1 MGGARRATGTRA
13 AAGPAGTPRRG
24 DRLSFRGRA
33 VQTARHA
40 GAGARG
46 TAAAGARAREPR
58 RTVQPGG
65 VPGVGAGAVRELAR
79 ARRASLR
86 AAAHAGAGLV
96 MGCLTAPFRL
106 LGCLVLV
113 AALGLGWLYRDRL
126 EHEARRV
133 IDRVRGVAPPS
144 GGRAGV
150 SALESAN
157 AKVDSLNGWRADS
170 VVLTPS
176 EFASL
181 VGSGMDPQLRGQLD
195 SLRVELLD
203 GEIRVSA
210 RLRTAALSPDL
221 IGPLAGALGPSEP
234 VDAAGPLRVTRA
246 GAGGWR
252 GGAPRPRDIGGPG
265 RGGPRAR

>member
-1 MGGARRATGTRA
+1 
-13 AAGPAGTPRRG
+13 
-24 DRLSFRGRA
+24 
-33 VQTARHA
+33 
-40 GAGARG
+40 
-46 TAAAGARAREPR
+46 
-58 RTVQPGG
+58 
-65 VPGVGAGAVRELAR
+65 
-79 ARRASLR
+79 
-86 AAAHAGAGLV
+86 

-113 AALGLGWLYRDRL
+113 AALGLAWLYRDRL
-126 EHEARRV
+126 EHEVRQV
-133 IDRVRGVAPPS
+133 IDRVRDVAPSS
-144 GGRAGV
+144 GGRPGV

-210 RLRTAALSPDL
+210 RLRTAVLSPEL
-221 IGPLAGALGPSEP
+221 VGPLAGALGPTEP
-234 VDAAGPLRVTRA
+234 VDAAGPVRVTRP
-246 GAGGWR
+246 GAGEWR
-252 GGAPRPRDIGGPG
+252 VRSFRIGSFPVPDQMVPRLVGQALGDPDRTTVPVKVPEGVRAIRVRPGGATLYGATRS
-265 RGGPRAR
+265 